1 MELSIVI
8 PVYNEEENVEPLI
21 GEIEGVLAAAG
32 KTYEIIAVDDGSK
45 DRTFILLRQL
55 HGTRPRLKIVR
66 LKRNFGQTAAMAAGL
81 AYAEGEIIIVMDGD
95 GQNDP
100 ADIPELIKEIE
111 EGNDL
116 VAGWRSNR
124 QDSFFSRRLPS
135 MIANRLISWT
145 TRVKLHDYGCTLK
158 AMRKDVA
165 KSLRLYGEMHRFIPA
180 IAYERGAQIVELK
193 VNHRPRL
200 RGKSKYGI
208 NRTLRVVLDLL
219 TVKFLIELLDPA
231 GACFRPARA
240 GERVDGICPGA
251 ASDRAK
257 VCLRSRYR
265 QPAAA
270 VARDIA
276 DFHRL
281 SVRHHGIARRNA
293 GADLSRVTG
302 SSGLCRRRG
311 VG

>member
-21 GEIEGVLAAAG
+21 GEIEGALAAAG

-45 DRTFILLRQL
+45 DHTFKLLRQL
-55 HGTRPRLKIVR
+55 HGSRPRLKIVR

-100 ADIPELIKEIE
+100 ADIPELMKEIE

-116 VAGWRSNR
+116 VAGWRFNR
-124 QDSFFSRRLPS
+124 QDPFFRRHLPS
-135 MIANRLISWT
+135 LIANRLISWT

-180 IAYERGAQIVELK
+180 IAYERGAQIV
-193 VNHRPRL
+193 
-200 RGKSKYGI
+200 
-208 NRTLRVVLDLL
+208 
-219 TVKFLIELLDPA
+219 
-231 GACFRPARA
+231 
-240 GERVDGICPGA
+240 
-251 ASDRAK
+251 
-257 VCLRSRYR
+257 
-265 QPAAA
+265 
-270 VARDIA
+270 
-276 DFHRL
+276 
-281 SVRHHGIARRNA
+281 
-293 GADLSRVTG
+293 
-302 SSGLCRRRG
+302 
-311 VG
+311 

>member
-21 GEIEGVLAAAG
+21 GEIEGVLAPVK

-45 DRTFILLRQL
+45 DRTFMMLRQL
-55 HGTRPRLKIVR
+55 HRTRSRLKIVR

-81 AYAEGEIIIVMDGD
+81 AYAKGEIIIVMDGD

-135 MIANRLISWT
+135 MIANCLISWT
-145 TRVKLHDYGCTLK
+145 TSVKLHDYGCTLK
-158 AMRKDVA
+158 AMRKPVA
-165 KSLRLYGEMHRFIPA
+165 KNLRLYGEMHRFIPA
-180 IAYERGAQIVELK
+180 IAYERGAQIAEIK

-200 RGKSKYGI
+200 AGQSKYGI
-208 NRTLRVVLDLL
+208 SRTLRVILDLL
-219 TVKFLIELLDPA
+219 TVKFLSSYST
-231 GACFRPARA
+231 RPAHVF
-240 GERVDGICPGA
+240 GPLGVVSG
-251 ASDRAK
+251 
-257 VCLRSRYR
+257 
-265 QPAAA
+265 
-270 VARDIA
+270 
-276 DFHRL
+276 
-281 SVRHHGIARRNA
+281 
-293 GADLSRVTG
+293 VTG
-302 SSGLCRRRG
+302 FAFAL
-311 VG
+311 